1 MEIRKLADF
10 PYNIDMFGLYPTD
23 RPFFFFVAE
32 IYGPNIIKIPVYASL
47 VLCENKFV
55 LSVRVLR
62 DR

>member
-1 MEIRKLADF
+1 
-10 PYNIDMFGLYPTD
+10 MFGLYPTD
-23 RPFFFFVAE
+23 RPFFFVAE
-32 IYGPNIIKIPVYASL
+32 IYGPKIPVYASLVAEIYGPKIPVYASL